1 MFAEDKDEAI
11 RDGLEGLAAEI
22 SGQFADVKEWSEEVV
37 YFLQALE
44 VQAMAKD
51 RNHPASF
58 EDMLD
63 DLRSAIT
70 DRMAEGRW
78 ALQ

>member
-1 MFAEDKDEAI
+1 MFEEDKDEEI
-11 RDGLEGLAAEI
+11 RDGLEDLAAEI
-22 SGQFADVKEWSEEVV
+22 SDQFADVREWSEEVI

-51 RNHPASF
+51 RGHPASF

-63 DLRSAIT
+63 DLRAVIT

-78 ALQ
+78 AVQ

>member
-1 MFAEDKDEAI
+1 MFEEDKDEDI
-11 RDGLEGLAAEI
+11 RDGLEELAAEI
-22 SGQFADVKEWSEEVV
+22 SNQFTNVKDWTEEVV

-44 VQAMAKD
+44 LQAMAKD
-51 RNHPASF
+51 RNHPATF

-63 DLRSAIT
+63 ELRSAIT

-78 ALQ
+78 AV

>member
-1 MFAEDKDEAI
+1 MFEEDKDEEI
-11 RDGLEGLAAEI
+11 RDGLEDLAAEI
-22 SGQFADVKEWSEEVV
+22 SDQFADVREWSEEVI

-51 RNHPASF
+51 RDHPASF

-63 DLRSAIT
+63 DLRAAIT

-78 ALQ
+78 AVQ

>member
-1 MFAEDKDEAI
+1 MFEEDKDEEI
-11 RDGLEGLAAEI
+11 RDGLEDLAAEI
-22 SGQFADVKEWSEEVV
+22 SDQFADVRDWSEEVI

-51 RNHPASF
+51 RDHPASF

-63 DLRSAIT
+63 DLRAVIT

-78 ALQ
+78 AVQ

>member
-1 MFAEDKDEAI
+1 MFEEDKDEEI
-11 RDGLEGLAAEI
+11 RDGLEDLAAEI
-22 SGQFADVKEWSEEVV
+22 SDQYADVKEWTEEVV

-51 RNHPASF
+51 RDHPASF

-78 ALQ
+78 AIQ

>member
-1 MFAEDKDEAI
+1 MFGEDNEEEI
-11 RDGLEGLAAEI
+11 RDGLEELAAEI
-22 SGQFADVKEWSEEVV
+22 SDQFADVKEWTEEVV
-37 YFLQALE
+37 YFLQSLE
-44 VQAMAKD
+44 LQAMAKD
-51 RNHPASF
+51 RDHPATF

-78 ALQ
+78 AI

>member
-1 MFAEDKDEAI
+1 MFEEDKEEEI
-11 RDGLEGLAAEI
+11 RDGLEDLAAEI
-22 SGQFADVKEWSEEVV
+22 SDQFADVKEWSEEVV

-44 VQAMAKD
+44 LQAMAKD
-51 RNHPASF
+51 RDHPATF

-70 DRMAEGRW
+70 DRMAEGHW
-78 ALQ
+78 GI